1 MVSVSKG
8 VKPSVLDSENCL
20 KRIRLN
26 IKNQAFVGT
35 YYKHK
40 GVLQALE
47 GIYHAKCGYCES
59 NIRPVATP
67 QVDHFRPKSKVKEA
81 PDHPGYYWLGH
92 EWSNLI
98 LACPA
103 CNNAKSSHFP
113 VNGHRVTVPPL
124 RSDGKLDADRCL
136 PERSP
141 LRDEEPELIHPEI
154 EDTTNH
160 FRFSPDGSIEGGTQR
175 GTVTIET
182 CKLNRRSLDYYR
194 KSLIDNDLAQANLLY
209 ASYVEGLIIREQL
222 SSLLELWLNRIVN
235 KSKPQM
241 EYSLFRYHALN
252 HFDEFYINQLPTES
266 QRSEMQ
272 KVYEAV
278 FGD

>member
-1 MVSVSKG
+1 MISVSKNR
-8 VKPSVLDSENCL
+8 KPRILDSENCL
-20 KRIRLN
+20 ERIRLN
-26 IKNQAFVGT
+26 VVREEFEGT

-40 GVLQALE
+40 DVLQALE
-47 GIYHAKCGYCES
+47 GIYHGKCGYCES
-59 NIRPVATP
+59 IIRPVATP

-81 PDHPGYYWLGH
+81 LNHPGYYWLGH

-113 VNGHRVTVPPL
+113 INGNRAVMPPL
-124 RSDGKLDADRCL
+124 LPDGNLDTNRCL
-136 PERSP
+136 PDRSP
-141 LRDEEPELIHPEI
+141 LRDEAPELIHPEV

-160 FRFSPDGSIEGGTQR
+160 FRFSPNGSIEGVTRR
-175 GTVTIET
+175 GTATIET
-182 CKLNRRSLDYYR
+182 CKLNRRSFDLFR
-194 KSLIDNDLAQANLLY
+194 KRVIDDDLALANLLY
-209 ASYVEGLIIREQL
+209 VSYIEGLIVREQL
-222 SSLLELWLNRIVN
+222 SSLLELWLNKIVN
-235 KSKPQM
+235 KCEPQM
-241 EYSLFRYHALN
+241 EYSLFQCYALK
-252 HFDEFYINQLPTES
+252 HFDKFYINQLPTES